1 MRPYLDSATHF
12 HGYTPDEVSKPAFN
26 RHFRRAFASSGGSS
40 AQSAQQALAQNLAIR
55 QNILANAIPVIQ
67 NVRSGNIPTYT
78 PGQPSTWTVLASN
91 VGLIRR
97 FWLEL
102 NVTVSTAAT
111 GQTLTLTPLGLANLL
126 SNVTFIDQNNR
137 QRINTVGA
145 HLHLAASQKRRR
157 PFGGALSNAQGT
169 NAMSGTAGFPTFVVA
184 GGSDAAFGVNY
195 PVQIASPVAIDNTSW
210 TYTFIYEIPVVNS
223 NQDLTGA
230 IYANQT
236 TSNNQLQ
243 FTLNPNVFCPFQT
256 DPFYSVWTV
265 AEAIS
270 TSAPTLSGT
279 WTLYQDFLD
288 QLPVDNTGF
297 AQLPPIDIAY
307 ALCYQWINPGAI
319 VQGQDNLY
327 PLPPFNVYQDLMLFW
342 DNYAAGSY
350 ATAAIPPGADTNYV
364 KVQIANT
371 YILAQHDPLEL
382 AVRTRNLMGSDFP
395 AFASQ
400 TEYKPCGAVYDL
412 DFRHKPLSVNQ
423 LSSTNIVF
431 NPKTI
436 NNAGSQ
442 SLQIGQE
449 YIWYANQA
457 AA

>member
-1 MRPYLDSATHF
+1 MSQGSA
-12 HGYTPDEVSKPAFN
+12 AN
-26 RHFRRAFASSGGSS
+26 
-40 AQSAQQALAQNLAIR
+40 SAQQALAQNMAIR
-55 QNILANAIPVIQ
+55 QNILANAVPVIQ
-67 NVRSGNIPTYT
+67 NVRSGSVTWANGSPTVF
-78 PGQPSTWTVLASN
+78 TVLASN

-102 NVTVSTAAT
+102 TGIVNGSAAAT
-111 GQTLTLTPLGLANLL
+111 FTPTTIGGLSNLL
-126 SNVTFIDQNNR
+126 SNVQFIDQNNR
-137 QRINTVGA
+137 LRINTSGM

-157 PFGGALSNAQGT
+157 AFQSALYGNTTPVQTDPTGLGANFVGTTAT
-169 NAMSGTAGFPTFVVA
+169 NAGLNSTGVVTAGTPK
-184 GGSDAAFGVNY
+184 AFR
-195 PVQIASPVAIDNTSW
+195 
-210 TYTFIYEIPVVNS
+210 FIWEIPVVNS

-243 FTLNPNVFCPFQT
+243 FTINPNAFVFSA
-256 DPFYSVWTV
+256 DPFNAAFV
-265 AEAIS
+265 ASSALG
-270 TSAPTLSGT
+270 TSLPTLTGLT

-307 ALCYQWINPGAI
+307 ALVYQLINPG
-319 VQGQDNLY
+319 VQIQAQDNLY
-327 PLPPFNVYQDLMLFW
+327 ALPPFNVYQDLMLFW
-342 DNYAAGSY
+342 DNYTYNTAPVGS
-350 ATAAIPPGADTNYV
+350 DVNYV

-371 YILAQHDPLEL
+371 YILLQMDPYINALK
-382 AVRTRNLMGSDFP
+382 TRNLMGVDFP
-395 AFASQ
+395 GQIGAAGATS
-400 TEYKPCGAVYDL
+400 GAVYDL

-431 NPKTI
+431 NPSNVATAAS
-436 NNAGSQ
+436 N
-442 SLQIGQE
+442 LQIGQE

>member
-1 MRPYLDSATHF
+1 MS
-12 HGYTPDEVSKPAFN
+12 
-26 RHFRRAFASSGGSS
+26 SSGN
-40 AQSAQQALAQNLAIR
+40 SAQQALAQNMAIR
-55 QNILANAIPVIQ
+55 QNILANAIPVFQ

-78 PGQPSTWTVLASN
+78 PGSPSSWTVLASN
-91 VGLIRR
+91 VGLLRR

-102 NVTVSTAAT
+102 NLTVATAAT
-111 GQTLTLTPLGLANLL
+111 GQTLTLTPFGLANLL
-126 SNVTFIDQNNR
+126 SNVQFIDQNNR
-137 QRINTVGA
+137 LRINTTGA

-157 PFGGALSNAQGT
+157 PFGGAITNAQGA
-169 NAMSGTAGFPTFVVA
+169 NAMSGMTGYPTMVVA
-184 GGSDAAFGVNY
+184 GGSDSNFGINF
-195 PVQIASPVAIDNTSW
+195 PVQLANAVAVNDTTW
-210 TYTFIYEIPVVNS
+210 HYTFVYEIPVVNS

-230 IYANQT
+230 VYANQT

-243 FTLNPNVFCPFQT
+243 FTLNPNVFAPFQT
-256 DPFYSVWTV
+256 DPFNSVWTV
-265 AEAIS
+265 AESIA

-307 ALCYQWINPGAI
+307 ALCYQMINPGVM

-342 DNYAAGSY
+342 DNYAAANY
-350 ATAAIPPGADTNYV
+350 ASAPVPPGADVNYI
-364 KVQIANT
+364 KVQISNT
-371 YILAQHDPLEL
+371 YILLQQDPLVN
-382 AVRTRNLMGSDFP
+382 AVKTRNLIGADMP
-395 AFASQ
+395 AFAST
-400 TEYKPCGAVYDL
+400 TEYTPNGAVYDL

-431 NPKTI
+431 NPKTV
-436 NNAGSQ
+436 NSSGNQ